1 MDDLQR
7 LEGWLSPLLAKL
19 TDAERR
25 GLARE
30 VARDLRAGNVA
41 TMRAQQA
48 PDGTP
53 WEPRKPNALREARGA
68 VRRNAKKSAPMF
80 QKLRAAKHLKAQSL
94 TDEAVLQ
101 FVGRANRIA
110 RVHHFGLED
119 QVKQGGPRYQ
129 YPVRSLLGISPQQ
142 CERIVDLCISYL
154 SIV

>member
-48 PDGTP
+48 PDGTQ

-80 QKLRAAKHLKAQSL
+80 QKLRAAKHLKAQGL

-101 FVGRANRIA
+101 FVGRADRIA
-110 RVHHFGLED
+110 RVHHFGLVDSVKPGGPKHRYHARPLLGFADD
-119 QVKQGGPRYQ
+119 QVVQLRA
-129 YPVRSLLGISPQQ
+129 LLMKH
-142 CERIVDLCISYL
+142 LL
-154 SIV
+154 S